1 MDDLAAFAVLVDAG
15 SFTLAAQQLGC
26 SKGQLSKRISHLE
39 AQFAV
44 VLLHRTTRRLS
55 LTAAGAALLPQAQA
69 LVVQVE
75 RARQATVPVSLGE
88 TFFDG
93 LLLEFSRDYPDV
105 QIELDLSNNFRDLLR
120 EGFDLA
126 IRTEVGNDERLVAR
140 PLLVMNEMTC
150 ASPAYL
156 ERYGEPRTPQEL
168 AQHHCLLN
176 SHYSGREEWQYHRQH
191 ELVRVRVG
199 GPLRWLVPVSPAC
212 RPMPWPQ
219 SWLMGVCAGCCVI
232 IAPAICRPTWC
243 IRTRAGCPD
252 APRCWPIIWSVGS
265 SAAARRWS
273 GSSFSHAVCKRVMA
287 PWRISRP
294 SVCAGSNVQLA
305 AWALSRAVSSRW
317 PSSRTSSRSRMN
329 TWLA

>member
-1 MDDLAAFAVLVDAG
+1 MDDLAAFAVLVEAG

-26 SKGQLSKRISHLE
+26 SKGQLSKRISQLE

-75 RARQATVPVSLGE
+75 RAHQALARLKDDIAGPVRMTVPVSLGE

-105 QIELDLSNNFRDLLR
+105 QIELDLNNGFRDLAR

-126 IRTEVGNDERLVAR
+126 IRTEVGSDERLVAR
-140 PLLVMNEMTC
+140 PLLVMNELTC

-156 ERYGEPRTPQEL
+156 ERYGEPRTPQDL
-168 AQHHCLLN
+168 ANHRCLLN

-191 ELVRVRVG
+191 ELLRVRVG
-199 GPLRWLVPVSPAC
+199 GPFASNHYNLLKKAALVGAGIARLPSYVLPAELADGRLRWLL
-212 RPMPWPQ
+212 RDY
-219 SWLMGVCAGCCVI
+219 
-232 IAPAICRPTWC
+232 
-243 IRTRAGCPD
+243 RTRDMPLYLVHPYQGGL
-252 APRCWPIIWSVGS
+252 PRRTQVLADYLIGWFK
-265 SAAARRWS
+265 RS
-273 GSSFSHAVCKRVMA
+273 GE
-287 PWRISRP
+287 
-294 SVCAGSNVQLA
+294 
-305 AWALSRAVSSRW
+305 ALER
-317 PSSRTSSRSRMN
+317 
-329 TWLA
+329 L